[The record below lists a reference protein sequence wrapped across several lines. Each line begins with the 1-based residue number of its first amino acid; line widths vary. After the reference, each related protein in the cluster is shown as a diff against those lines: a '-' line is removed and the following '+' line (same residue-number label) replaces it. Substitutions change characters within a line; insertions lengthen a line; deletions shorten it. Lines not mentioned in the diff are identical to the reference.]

1 MAKIADIKS
10 IIANMT
16 AQSVPANTTTTGA
29 IQYHVKATTTAAKP
43 EVHDVAPIQS
53 PTYTVQPVVTN
64 NKEEAKVPATDSTT
78 SVINSAEYSKPSVS
92 SNAVSTA
99 ISLLVKDK
107 DYGYVS
113 GISGAIL
120 FKTGAIKI
128 IRHFNLRV
136 QESLLDKAVDIEHG
150 YIGYTIKVSLVDEDG
165 CIVTEAIASANSM
178 EKKFAKNGLGGD
190 SMLPSIAAKRAL
202 INAAK
207 FLINR

>member
-16 AQSVPANTTTTGA
+16 AQSVTDNTTTTGA
-29 IQYHVKATTTAAKP
+29 VQYPVKAAVTAAKP
-43 EVHDVAPIQS
+43 EVHDVAPIKA
-53 PTYTVQPVVTN
+53 PTYTVQPAATN
-64 NKEEAKVPATDSTT
+64 NKEEAKAPATASTT
-78 SVINSAEYSKPSVS
+78 SVTDSAEHSKTSVC
-92 SNAVSTA
+92 SNAVSAA
-99 ISLLVKDK
+99 ISLLIKDK

-113 GISGAIL
+113 GIASAIL
-120 FKTGAIKI
+120 FKSGAIKI

-136 QESLLDKAVDIEHG
+136 QESLLDKTVDIEHG

-165 CIVTEAIASANSM
+165 CIVTEAIASANSL